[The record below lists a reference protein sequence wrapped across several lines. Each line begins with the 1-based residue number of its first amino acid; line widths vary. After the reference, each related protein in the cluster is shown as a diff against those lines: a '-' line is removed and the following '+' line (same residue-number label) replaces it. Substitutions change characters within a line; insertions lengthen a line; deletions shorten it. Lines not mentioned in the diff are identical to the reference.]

1 MKNILVKKLL
11 LLTFAILTVITYG
24 CLSGETKIY
33 DYKSK
38 VALGKNRLVHLSISE
53 PKGWLLG
60 ADESR
65 HVLAEFPF
73 TGEPTPIDV
82 DYVVFHQPTTK
93 SNIFVSYKPI
103 LGRSY
108 FKGNPQEVTDL
119 FEDAI
124 MHMFKERKQM
134 GIIKDFRMVE
144 LGTKMLGDI
153 RFYTFRYK
161 ITPNMSEE
169 RMVYIFLNIPD
180 DLKSLYM
187 FCFSTKAS
195 TAIEENQPFRDFIAM
210 TSGFKPYWLNSYD
223 EILYRNYAKS
233 WIFREYSHH
242 MKAELSKAIVDDSIE
257 ELKESV
263 SLMPDAWEPHFLLAK
278 EYGEKYFL
286 GYKVVYLSVPGGTPQ
301 EVMETSY
308 SALPVDANAAIREY
322 KYLIDLNPNFNLASK
337 WILIRF
343 QLESA
348 SKPNLEDVYRG
359 IAKSYACI
367 GKYDEAIFYL
377 EEGIKKIPSEK
388 YLENDLTGMC
398 ETRAI
403 KNVEKGNFDLAL
415 QDYIKLLSKAQDA
428 FLVIAYREEIAEIY
442 IKKGMRNEAL
452 EEYLKALEIAKK
464 EKWSSSID
472 KIENKIKVLQN

>member
-1 MKNILVKKLL
+1 MKIILVKKLL
-11 LLTFAILTVITYG
+11 LLAFAILTVITYG
-24 CLSGETKIY
+24 CLYSETQIY
-33 DYKSK
+33 DYTAKE
-38 VALGKNRLVHLSISE
+38 ALGKNRLVHLSIFE

-60 ADESR
+60 ADETR

-82 DYVVFHQPTTK
+82 DYVVFHQPTTH

-108 FKGNPQEVTDL
+108 FNGNPQEVTDL
-119 FEDAI
+119 FGDAI
-124 MHMFKERKQM
+124 MHILKEREKR
-134 GIIKDFRMVE
+134 GIIKGFGNVKLD
-144 LGTKMLGDI
+144 TKMIGDKK
-153 RFYTFRYK
+153 FYTFNYK
-161 ITPNMSEE
+161 ITSNLSEE

-195 TAIEENQPFRDFIAM
+195 SAIEENLPFRDFIAM
-210 TSGFKPYWLNSYD
+210 ISGFKTYRLNSYD

-242 MKAELSKAIVDDSIE
+242 MKAELSKVIVDDSIE
-257 ELKESV
+257 ELKEAV
-263 SLMPDAWEPHFLLAK
+263 SLMPDAWEPHYLLAK

-322 KYLIDLNPNFNLASK
+322 KYLIDMNPNFNLASK
-337 WILIRF
+337 WTLIRF

-359 IAKSYACI
+359 IATSYASI
-367 GKYDEAIFYL
+367 EKYDDAIFYL

-388 YLENDLTGMC
+388 YLGNDLMGMY
-398 ETRAI
+398 ETSAI
-403 KNVEKGNFDLAL
+403 KNVEKRNYDLAL
-415 QDYIKLLSKAQDA
+415 QDYKKLLSKAQDA
-428 FLVIAYREEIAEIY
+428 FSVIAYREEIAEIY
-442 IKKGMRNEAL
+442 VKKGMRNEAV
-452 EEYLKALEIAKK
+452 EEYSKALEIAKK

-472 KIENKIKVLQN
+472 KIENKIKELQN